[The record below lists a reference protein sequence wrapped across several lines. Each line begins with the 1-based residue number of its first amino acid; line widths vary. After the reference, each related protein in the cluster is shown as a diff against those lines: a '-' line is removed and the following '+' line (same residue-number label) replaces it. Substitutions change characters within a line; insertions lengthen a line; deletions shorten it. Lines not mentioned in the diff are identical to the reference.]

1 MNVSLGLLSKEHLFL
16 SVFAWDA
23 LQSCFSLLECA
34 WGLALRTQDIFQ
46 SLHGIRLMKNI
57 LSLEG
62 SDRAGLLVSRSKGL
76 WVYGFMGLWVYGFMG
91 LWVPGFVGMQVCV
104 FARFFAFVVLFE
116 LADAVGVT
124 GTIFFRHFGVWGVAG
139 VARLTPRTV

>member
-76 WVYGFMGLWVYGFMG
+76 WVYGFMGSWLC
-91 LWVPGFVGMQVCV
+91 GFVGMQVCV

>member
-23 LQSCFSLLECA
+23 LQSCSSLLECA

-62 SDRAGLLVSRSKGL
+62 SDRAGLQVCWFLGL
-76 WVYGFMGLWVYGFMG
+76 KVYGFMGLWVYGFLALWLCGYAG
-91 LWVPGFVGMQVCV
+91 L
-104 FARFFAFVVLFE
+104 
-116 LADAVGVT
+116 
-124 GTIFFRHFGVWGVAG
+124 
-139 VARLTPRTV
+139 RLC

>member
-1 MNVSLGLLSKEHLFL
+1 
-16 SVFAWDA
+16 
-23 LQSCFSLLECA
+23 
-34 WGLALRTQDIFQ
+34 
-46 SLHGIRLMKNI
+46 MKNI

-62 SDRAGLLVSRSKGL
+62 SDRAGLQVCWFLGLKVYGFMGL

-91 LWVPGFVGMQVCV
+91 SWLCGFVGMQVCV

-124 GTIFFRHFGVWGVAG
+124 GTIFFRHFGVWGAAG